1 MKVLLASALV
11 FVGIVLGGNFFVALK
26 ACAFN

>member
-1 MKVLLASALV
+1 MKVLFASALV
-11 FVGIVLGGNFFVALK
+11 FVGIDLGGNFFAILN